1 MKDKRKPANMRQKLA
16 CLVAMHYGIPYDYLT
31 GMTVEQILDL
41 VEWDHDPVPV
51 AVALSLGWTP
61 ERYNHPANICPRLRH
76 DHWTKTANEDI
87 PKIRKSD
94 RIETAHKAFVARI
107 LAKTQD
113 ADDGEPQAQRPKRKM
128 VSRGFQKRP
137 HGHKYAWSKKRP
149 RES

>member
-61 ERYNHPANICPRLRH
+61 ERYNHPANICVEVGRQNTPHPFRPSF
-76 DHWTKTANEDI
+76 TALEEAL
-87 PKIRKSD
+87 KAAKS
-94 RIETAHKAFVARI
+94 EAA
-107 LAKTQD
+107 
-113 ADDGEPQAQRPKRKM
+113 
-128 VSRGFQKRP
+128 
-137 HGHKYAWSKKRP
+137 
-149 RES
+149 